1 MVSAGSPVK
10 TSSAV
15 LNNGKCKLASIHFC
29 STGTATLKIYDH
41 NSTTVGSA
49 DEVARL
55 ILTAN
60 STIEFDMR
68 NGNRNNS
75 NPNGFGRLILLYLE
89 LILCLVLIQI
99 QD

>member
-1 MVSAGSPVK
+1 MTSAGSPVK

-15 LNNGKCKLASIHFC
+15 LNDGNCKLTSIHFC

-41 NSTTVGSA
+41 NNTTVGSA

-60 STIEFDMR
+60 TTIEFDMH
-68 NGNRNNS
+68 NRS
-75 NPNGFGRLILLYLE
+75 MGTGITAILTGSGGSYS
-89 LILCLVLIQI
+89 CTWS
-99 QD
+99 

>member
-1 MVSAGSPVK
+1 MVGGVAGSPVK

-15 LNNGKCKLASIHFC
+15 LNDGRCKLNSIHFC

-49 DEVARL
+49 DEIARL

-60 STIEFDMR
+60 NTIEFDMH
-68 NGNRNNS
+68 
-75 NPNGFGRLILLYLE
+75 GRTMGTGVTAILSGTGGTYA
-89 LILCLVLIQI
+89 CTWS
-99 QD
+99 

>member
-1 MVSAGSPVK
+1 MTSAGSPVK

-15 LNNGKCKLASIHFC
+15 INDGRCKLTSIHFC

-49 DEVARL
+49 DEIARL

-60 STIEFDMR
+60 TTIEFDMH
-68 NGNRNNS
+68 NRS
-75 NPNGFGRLILLYLE
+75 MGTGITAILTGSGGSYS
-89 LILCLVLIQI
+89 CTWS
-99 QD
+99 